1 MSLDDRNS
9 PKLLVIVSAAFG
21 ELFMANYFVSGSAFP
36 VVFALCD
43 AHFGLNYAGLPGR
56 THRYGDLAD
65 LLSIVEEESPQV
77 VCMFSGYLLVH
88 DRLLDQEGL
97 DRFVEE
103 LLRRGIK
110 VVTSD
115 PFLGMASR
123 FPYVNPKN
131 PLEQILSLPFGL
143 VGELLFGSLFP
154 YLMRMGS
161 SLKRVAH
168 LYVVDPDEPGDVR
181 RLMFFNPNIRRKSQQ
196 EGDRARVSQRDS
208 GDWLF
213 ILANSEYRPLID
225 GVDSGFV
232 PLLAEKLRETLEE
245 GRRPVLIAPKACIDI
260 LTEDVTLRKC
270 VFLTNCDYNRYLS
283 LLLGAEYVFYWNIF
297 SASVIAPILNG
308 VPTFFFGQGH
318 VAEAHKLMYEKGLAR
333 YYANAKL
340 THLDQ
345 TNRLKQSELA
355 THAVLQETQLFEPF
369 YRNMCGLPAPDDV
382 LRQLLEA

>member
-9 PKLLVIVSAAFG
+9 PKLLVIVTAAFG

-88 DRLLDQEGL
+88 DHLLDQEGL
-97 DRFVEE
+97 DRFLEE

-131 PLEQILSLPFGL
+131 PLQQILSLPFGL

-154 YLMRMGS
+154 YLMR
-161 SLKRVAH
+161 
-168 LYVVDPDEPGDVR
+168 
-181 RLMFFNPNIRRKSQQ
+181 
-196 EGDRARVSQRDS
+196 
-208 GDWLF
+208 
-213 ILANSEYRPLID
+213 
-225 GVDSGFV
+225 
-232 PLLAEKLRETLEE
+232 
-245 GRRPVLIAPKACIDI
+245 
-260 LTEDVTLRKC
+260 
-270 VFLTNCDYNRYLS
+270 
-283 LLLGAEYVFYWNIF
+283 
-297 SASVIAPILNG
+297 
-308 VPTFFFGQGH
+308 
-318 VAEAHKLMYEKGLAR
+318 
-333 YYANAKL
+333 
-340 THLDQ
+340 
-345 TNRLKQSELA
+345 
-355 THAVLQETQLFEPF
+355 
-369 YRNMCGLPAPDDV
+369 
-382 LRQLLEA
+382 